1 VVKLQS
7 FGVGMAL
14 AGLMLGALLL
24 VVNIVGTDD
33 PPDSMAVSTATSN
46 PLSGSAQPPA
56 SSPLS
61 GTPVASTTPAASATP
76 VSAGPAS
83 ATTTPEALA
92 ALPDRADCGAIS
104 GSDYRS
110 DAERAWYIANCP
122 NQPATASTSANGGAT
137 ISQAS
142 VPTPIPTPARD
153 PFVVS
158 FETLVSSIVS
168 VTDYLAGQVG
178 APDFIDT
185 SWRRETIA
193 SAKEVEVMSGV
204 VAVLSPP
211 PCLVT
216 AHANLRAATFELG
229 VASGL
234 LVSAI
239 EQNNLSLLR
248 LAEQRLTAS
257 RANLP
262 LVQARVASAG
272 CSAQ

>member
-1 VVKLQS
+1 MVKLQS

-24 VVNIVGTDD
+24 VVNVVGSDD
-33 PPDSMAVSTATSN
+33 PPDTLALSTATSN
-46 PLSGSAQPPA
+46 SISGALQPT
-56 SSPLS
+56 SSLPP
-61 GTPVASTTPAASATP
+61 GAPAASVTPSAATTP
-76 VSAGPAS
+76 SPMVTVSP
-83 ATTTPEALA
+83 TTTPEALA
-92 ALPDRADCGAIS
+92 ALPDRADCGAI
-104 GSDYRS
+104 GGTDYRS
-110 DAERAWYIANCP
+110 DTERAWYIANCP
-122 NQPATASTSANGGAT
+122 TQPAATSTGANGGAT
-137 ISQAS
+137 ISLAS
-142 VPTPIPTPARD
+142 VPPPTPTPARD

-158 FETLVSSIVS
+158 FETLVSSIVGE
-168 VTDYLAGQVG
+168 TDYLAGQVG
-178 APDFIDT
+178 TPDFIDT
-185 SWRRETIA
+185 TWRRETIA

-257 RANLP
+257 RVNLP

-272 CSAQ
+272 C